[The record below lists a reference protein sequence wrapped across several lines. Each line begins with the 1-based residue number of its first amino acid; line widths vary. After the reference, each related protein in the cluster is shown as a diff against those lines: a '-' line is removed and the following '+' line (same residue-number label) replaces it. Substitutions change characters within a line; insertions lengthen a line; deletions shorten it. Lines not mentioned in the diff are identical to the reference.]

1 MTYSIDVDTIVYTD
15 EDTMCISTWILTTD
29 FIDADLVVLCI

>member
-29 FIDADLVVLCI
+29 SIDANRIVLCI